1 MLKKFFMVI
10 ISIMLVFTLTV
21 TKPVNEVKA
30 FAFTTAALYTTYVLG
45 GLAIAAMADQG
56 YNDGETTE
64 AIWNGTK
71 EFVSSAGS
79 AIVEDVST
87 AITQT
92 QLLGKTYVA
101 LGSAFWDKTM
111 SKMVEWSQSIKSNTP
126 EATVILGTYTV
137 TDYIIHQ
144 FGTSS
149 RDYAVFALPHPIVIN
164 GNVYPYYAK
173 NLVFADQY
181 DKNFIHSGLR
191 KSLDVEHTQN
201 LESGMYENVLTVF
214 PAFRPSGGI
223 TVTYKEGVQT
233 VGIDLSAPVDHWA
246 NQVGDQVDKVL
257 NHSKQQGQL
266 YIPLDGM
273 AAVGAG
279 GIGIAYDSA
288 TNNWRDRA
296 TGEVYLG
303 DITLDN
309 TFVTPAVDESGA
321 TVVNPDISI
330 PKVDVNVK
338 DVPWTV
344 TNDSAITDAMTGET
358 VTTDVDVGTGET
370 TIPVESSPDITKIRW
385 DKLRLSG
392 QLFTTAF
399 PFSLP
404 FDIAKALDAVFGGL
418 TSTDIPDLNIV
429 MFDTNFV
436 IRFPQILKE
445 YLVFIRSMM
454 LIIFDVSLVYAIR
467 KWFGGAS

>member
-1 MLKKFFMVI
+1 MLKKFLMVI
-10 ISIMLVFTLTV
+10 ISIMLVFTITV
-21 TKPVNEVKA
+21 AKPVNEVKA
-30 FAFTTAALYTTYVLG
+30 FAMTTAALYTTYVLG
-45 GLAIAAMADQG
+45 SLAIGAMADQG
-56 YNDGETTE
+56 FNDGKTTQ

-79 AIVEDVST
+79 AIVDDVSN

-101 LGSAFWDKTM
+101 LGSSFWDKTM
-111 SKMVEWSQSIKSNTP
+111 SSMVDWSQKIKSN
-126 EATVILGTYTV
+126 AGTGAFTGSYTLNNPSV
-137 TDYIIHQ
+137 GQ
-144 FGTSS
+144 FGMVYYYIYTLPLPIIYNGISYSYLARRISS
-149 RDYAVFALPHPIVIN
+149 HGQP
-164 GNVYPYYAK
+164 
-173 NLVFADQY
+173 
-181 DKNFIHSGLR
+181 NFDTVRPNIGLR
-191 KSLDVEHTQN
+191 KNLDVGNDDYLSYFNYREFLSVSWGVNANEPVTITYNNAPTQEVALN
-201 LESGMYENVLTVF
+201 E
-214 PAFRPSGGI
+214 
-223 TVTYKEGVQT
+223 
-233 VGIDLSAPVDHWA
+233 PVDHWA
-246 NQVGDQVDKVL
+246 NQVGNQVDKVL
-257 NHSKQQGQL
+257 NHSKQQGKMF
-266 YIPLDGM
+266 IPLDGM
-273 AAVGAG
+273 SAVGAG

-309 TFVTPAVDESGA
+309 SFVTPAVDETGA

-338 DVPWTV
+338 DVPWTT
-344 TNDSAITDAMTGET
+344 TNDTAITDAMTGET
-358 VTTDVDVGTGET
+358 VITDTGVGTGET
-370 TIPVESSPDITKIRW
+370 TIPVESSPDITKIKW

-418 TSTDIPDLNIV
+418 TSTNIPDLNIV

-436 IRFPQILKE
+436 IRFPQVLKN